1 MVAATVTA
9 TPIVTS
15 IRLTPDRLERSAR
28 SSFDHL
34 LPAQGSVKTGPRVT
48 ILSRNLA
55 AGSAFAMLVEVWQ
68 ARSKPMVESMGLSW
82 QQGPLSTGAIGRFLV
97 PEPLPKRLLYVERS
111 RWRMRVRASGGSES
125 PIASSRARRWFR
137 TVQTATST
145 SARRS
150 MSRWRAGGGCERL
163 GSTFGPHQSG
173 AGHAATSVG
182 ECRTS
187 A

>member
-1 MVAATVTA
+1 MT
-9 TPIVTS
+9 
-15 IRLTPDRLERSAR
+15 
-28 SSFDHL
+28 
-34 LPAQGSVKTGPRVT
+34 KTGLSGWRAAHSITFCRRRAASKPGRGSPSCRGT
-48 ILSRNLA
+48 LPPLSRNLA

-68 ARSKPMVESMGLSW
+68 ARSKPMVESMGPSW

-145 SARRS
+145 SARWS

-173 AGHAATSVG
+173 AGHGATAVG
-182 ECRTS
+182 KCRTS

>member
-1 MVAATVTA
+1 MT
-9 TPIVTS
+9 
-15 IRLTPDRLERSAR
+15 
-28 SSFDHL
+28 
-34 LPAQGSVKTGPRVT
+34 KTG
-48 ILSRNLA
+48 LSGWRAAHLGQRQNRAEGHHLVA
-55 AGSAFAMLVEVWQ
+55 EPCRRICVRDAGGCLAGSIIN
-68 ARSKPMVESMGLSW
+68 PMVESMGLSW

-125 PIASSRARRWFR
+125 RIASSRARRWFR

-145 SARRS
+145 SARWS

-173 AGHAATSVG
+173 AGHGATSVG